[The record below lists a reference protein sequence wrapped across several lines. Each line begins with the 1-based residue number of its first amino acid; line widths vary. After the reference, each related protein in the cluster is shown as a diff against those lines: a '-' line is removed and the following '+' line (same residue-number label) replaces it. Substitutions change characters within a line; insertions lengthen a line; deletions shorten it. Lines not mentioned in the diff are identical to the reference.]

1 MALIGD
7 LKGKRIYLDANII
20 IYIVEEPVPLSAG
33 QLALFKAIDDGSI
46 AAVTSELSL
55 AECLVYPLTANDPRL
70 ASAYEQFLGNSAGL
84 EVIPIDREVLVVAAH
99 VRALTKLKLPDA
111 IHVATAT
118 KAGATNLLTSDKRIK
133 APSGLKINYWSG
145 L

>member
-84 EVIPIDREVLVVAAH
+84 EVIPIDRERFENQLLERPISFVIPPLRSPVPLSARGAA
-99 VRALTKLKLPDA
+99 P
-111 IHVATAT
+111 
-118 KAGATNLLTSDKRIK
+118 
-133 APSGLKINYWSG
+133 P
-145 L
+145 

>member
-7 LKGKRIYLDANII
+7 IKGKRIYLDASII

-46 AAVTSELSL
+46 TAVTSGLSL

-70 ASAYEQFLGNSAGL
+70 ASAWHQGSQRFENQLL
-84 EVIPIDREVLVVAAH
+84 ERPISFVIPPLRSPAPLSARGAA
-99 VRALTKLKLPDA
+99 P
-111 IHVATAT
+111 
-118 KAGATNLLTSDKRIK
+118 
-133 APSGLKINYWSG
+133 P
-145 L
+145 